1 MILASGL
8 APYSCLFSQI
18 SPSPLLQRGLE
29 TQEEKS
35 PFEKGGFKF
44 AFRP

>member
-1 MILASGL
+1 MKNDSGKR
-8 APYSCLFSQI
+8 ARTYSRLFSQI

-35 PFEKGGFKF
+35 PFEKGG
-44 AFRP
+44 